1 MSDRFY
7 AQMGK
12 HFDMAPW
19 ELQVA
24 LRDEKSDLR
33 KTLEKK
39 SMPKVTRKELSVEL
53 SDLLGV
59 EINATKLPM
68 NTLQAVVESFR
79 NKKAKQVEM
88 PTGRLKAPY
97 VEALHVA
104 LNFKSP
110 VDFSTATVALMKEIL
125 ENIK

>member
-19 ELQVA
+19 ELQIA
-24 LRDEKSDLR
+24 LRDGKSDLR
-33 KTLEKK
+33 KSLEKK
-39 SMPKVTRKELSVEL
+39 SMPKVTRKDLSVEL

-68 NTLQAVVESFR
+68 ATLESVVGSIR
-79 NKKAKQVEM
+79 TKNIIKVEM

-97 VEALHVA
+97 IEALHHA
-104 LNFKSP
+104 LRFKSP

>member
-19 ELQVA
+19 ELQIA
-24 LRDEKSDLR
+24 LRDGKSDLR

-68 NTLQAVVESFR
+68 NTLQEVVSAIKS
-79 NKKAKQVEM
+79 KKTKQVEM

-97 VEALHVA
+97 VEALHTA
-104 LNFKSP
+104 LGFKSP